1 MMSEYKWILLQ
12 NLNDGLGLIW
22 LALLVATTLGGM
34 SFFTDTRWDGEHPLW
49 QAWCIQK
56 KRWLRIML
64 GILFLL
70 GTILVALPDKEQIAL
85 MRGEPVNNPY
95 EGKSFFEKK
104 VIIMPVE

>member
-1 MMSEYKWILLQ
+1 MSEYKWILLQ
-12 NLNDGLGLIW
+12 NLNDGLSLIW
-22 LALLVATTLGGM
+22 LALLITTAVASLY
-34 SFFTDTRWDGEHPLW
+34 FFADFERKESSITSRIKLK
-49 QAWCIQK
+49 C
-56 KRWLRIML
+56 LRIMM
-64 GILFLL
+64 GTLFLL